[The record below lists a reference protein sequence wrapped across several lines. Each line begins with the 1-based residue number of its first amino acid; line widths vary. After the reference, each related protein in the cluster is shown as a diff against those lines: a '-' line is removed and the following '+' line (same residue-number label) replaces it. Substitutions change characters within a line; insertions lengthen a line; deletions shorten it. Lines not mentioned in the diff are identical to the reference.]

1 MTRPLRSARITG
13 PQRYYETVRPRAPRR
28 YSAPHGDGRLGIS
41 LSPPAQQADS
51 SIGATGSHVP
61 CKSPGQARA
70 AYMPDAIWAVSRL
83 PPDLSRSPG
92 HAPVSTPLR
101 KLTTRQQRFAFA
113 RLPDPHLT
121 RSSPRLFRSAHHERH
136 LTDAACGGL
145 RPPPAGRPRRTYLH
159 LLHSTASGGFYIRT
173 SFSVR
178 GTRPGDYP
186 AAGGLQQPVVVAV
199 RSSKILNSAHHSA
212 CSTRTTFLCAIKGH
226 VSEPPPLAHPGF
238 TAGASLRPFPQR
250 GVRMGQGW

>member
-28 YSAPHGDGRLGIS
+28 YSAPHGDDRLGIS
-41 LSPPAQQADS
+41 LSPPARKAGDS
-51 SIGATGSHVP
+51 VGATGSHVP

-83 PPDLSRSPG
+83 PPDLSRGPG
-92 HAPVSTPLR
+92 PAPVSTPLR

-145 RPPPAGRPRRTYLH
+145 RPPPAERPRRTYLH
-159 LLHSTASGGFYIRT
+159 LLHSTASSGFYIDPPSAFVAHDLRFYDADGVADAT
-173 SFSVR
+173 AGRCV
-178 GTRPGDYP
+178 TRWRSGSGFLR
-186 AAGGLQQPVVVAV
+186 AGRVAV
-199 RSSKILNSAHHSA
+199 GRS
-212 CSTRTTFLCAIKGH
+212 GP
-226 VSEPPPLAHPGF
+226 ED
-238 TAGASLRPFPQR
+238 AGRALFA
-250 GVRMGQGW
+250 QGR